1 MEFQRVNRKL
11 PPVPIIPLIDILAIL
26 LIYFAVAY
34 DPKIERHTLP
44 IELALA
50 QDSIVIN
57 VTGSTSVLA
66 ITEDGSVTLDA
77 TRIHEGMLVD
87 YLKVFKEKFP
97 ERKLELEPD
106 KRLPLEGFIKVQHAL
121 IQAGIN
127 PKDVYTR
134 VKVPESTIKT
144 DN

>member
-1 MEFQRVNRKL
+1 MEFQRINRKI

-50 QDSIVIN
+50 HDSIVIE

-66 ITEDGSVTLDA
+66 VAADGSVTLDA
-77 TRIHEGMLVD
+77 TRIHDSLLVD
-87 YLKVFKEKFP
+87 YLRVFKEKFP
-97 ERKLELEPD
+97 NRKLELEPD
-106 KRLPLEGFIKVQHAL
+106 KRLPLEGFIKIQHAL
-121 IQAGIN
+121 IEAGIN

-134 VKVPESTIKT
+134 VKVPESSLKT